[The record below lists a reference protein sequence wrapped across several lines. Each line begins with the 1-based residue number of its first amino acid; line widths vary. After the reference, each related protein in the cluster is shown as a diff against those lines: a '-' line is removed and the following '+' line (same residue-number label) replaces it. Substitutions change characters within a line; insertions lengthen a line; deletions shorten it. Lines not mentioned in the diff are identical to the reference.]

1 MPPEPCSCREDCTAH
16 TFDFWSD
23 RLLQCATEEGVEVTL
38 LDLGTSNLR
47 KSGLRCLSLLLDL
60 SRSDL
65 LKVTL

>member
-1 MPPEPCSCREDCTAH
+1 MPPEPCLCREDCTAH

-47 KSGLRCLSLLLDL
+47 KSGLRCLSL
-60 SRSDL
+60 
-65 LKVTL
+65 